1 MNYLFKRSDTPNKRP
16 DPTTMVPGEVLMNNS
31 TESPGL
37 FFKNANGSLVVA
49 APPYVGVTAPN
60 SSPAGSVGN
69 CPGEFWIDT
78 SDPTKAQLKVYTGS
92 GWSLS
97 WGNPIEGLTNFA
109 TRTSYIGVTI
119 PTLPT
124 GTDNTVIGFDSGKS
138 LTTGGF
144 NTLLGSNSGSTL
156 ATSNN
161 CVGIG
166 YQTLGSATASPTLG
180 DFATVVG
187 DLSMSQATNVSLCT
201 AIGANTLVVNQGEGN
216 TAIGYNALAA
226 NTTGTYN
233 IAMGINAL
241 SGNTT
246 GSNNIAIG
254 GDAMIGVT
262 GCSDNVCI
270 GSSAGK
276 YLKSGSNNNV
286 MIGLE
291 TSPNREATGIF
302 TNNVFIGSN
311 TGSALSASVGNTF
324 IGPNSVAGPTSSPI
338 TANVTNSVVIGS
350 IGRFNFAQ
358 LGDLDQEVL
367 ICSSGQVVMRINKA
381 GAVSFGANNFG
392 QPGAPLIQDP
402 TSRDANNG
410 PTRWYNDGPQATFVS
425 ADNKRITIK
434 YGLVSEI
441 TQL

>member
-16 DPTTMVPGEVLMNNS
+16 DPTTMVSGEVLMNNS

-37 FFKNANGSLVVA
+37 FFKNADGSLVVA

-109 TRTSYIGVTI
+109 TRTSYIGVTV

-156 ATSNN
+156 ATNNN

-166 YQTLGSATASPTLG
+166 YQTLGSATASPTVG
-180 DFATVVG
+180 DFATAIG
-187 DLSMSQATNVSLCT
+187 DLSMSQATNLSMCT
-201 AIGANTLVVNQGEGN
+201 AIGANTLTVNQGEGN

-226 NTTGTYN
+226 NTTGQYN
-233 IAMGINAL
+233 IAMGLNAL
-241 SGNTT
+241 STNLT

-254 GDAMIGVT
+254 GDAMANVNGS
-262 GCSDNVCI
+262 SDNICI
-270 GSSAGK
+270 GSSSGK
-276 YLKSGSNNNV
+276 FLKPGSSGNV
-286 MIGLE
+286 MIGKDARG
-291 TSPNREATGIF
+291 NRDSTGVF
-302 TNNVFIGSN
+302 TNNVFIGKEAGSIFLSSVNNTCIGPDCMGGDSN
-311 TGSALSASVGNTF
+311 GLSNITNCVF
-324 IGPNSVAGPTSSPI
+324 IGGIWSGFVSGLGALDGEI
-338 TANVTNSVVIGS
+338 FIGGS
-350 IGRFNFAQ
+350 DNIA
-358 LGDLDQEVL
+358 L
-367 ICSSGQVVMRINKA
+367 RINKM
-381 GAVSFGANNFG
+381 GAVSFGPNNFG
-392 QPGAPLIQDP
+392 EPGAPLIQDP
-402 TSRDANNG
+402 ASVKIGNG